1 MDKDFKISGREDVL
15 GKKRNIYVKNN
26 KKAKTKY
33 IKCKGEFIRLSN
45 YIKEKAKPAK
55 PANDTGKIIKI
66 NKKVNVINN
75 ISKIKDI
82 KIRNL
87 LVKTFK
93 KNAKLYFIKDKKGW
107 KAKGLTNGTD
117 WKGKGGTG
125 LTGLTGLTG
134 GIFTGDI
141 TRDVLRNRAH
151 ETDNTTLIRTLENS
165 NGIIIRKICN
175 LEYQFKI
182 DGVDYIIRPYVILKG
197 NKIIIELYLTNDK
210 DRFWISLPIH
220 ISQFFNKNASGKHSF
235 IHITAEMKILEKYHI
250 LTTQKLRINS
260 VKKTHTYLMADN
272 IVELLDILRT
282 HGKEVFGD
290 WGTREQYKHIN
301 LEEYYNIDRHK
312 WNKINSVYSGHNIR
326 SLDIVKCIEKLDEIF
341 LHIFTT
347 IYAGNIRLPTDG
359 SSVLLLGSSTIS
371 VSAID
376 LTSNGNDFITGS
388 NIHGTSGVA
397 GTIGTSGTASALR
410 TASPR
415 RAASL
420 PSPPRRLPSPPR
432 RAIRDRS
439 RSRDRDYRSP
449 PRRAIR
455 DRSRSRDR
463 DYRRT
468 SPPRRAARDR
478 SRSRDRGYGRARGY

>member
-1 MDKDFKISGREDVL
+1 MDKNFKISGREDVL
-15 GKKRNIYVKNN
+15 GKQRNIYVKIN

-33 IKCKGEFIRLSN
+33 IKCKGEFIKLST
-45 YIKEKAKPAK
+45 YIKEKATPTKA
-55 PANDTGKIIKI
+55 ANADDNDAGKIIKI

-107 KAKGLTNGTD
+107 K
-117 WKGKGGTG
+117 GKGG
-125 LTGLTGLTG
+125 TGLTGLTG

-141 TRDVLRNRAH
+141 TRDVSRNRAQ
-151 ETDNTTLIRTLENS
+151 ETDDTTLIRTLENS

-182 DGVDYIIRPYVILKG
+182 DGVDYIIRPYVNLKG

-220 ISQFFNKNASGKHSF
+220 ISQFFNKNVSGKHSF

-272 IVELLDILRT
+272 ILELLDILRT

-290 WGTREQYKHIN
+290 WGTREQYKYIN

-359 SSVLLLGSSTIS
+359 SSVLLSGSSTIS

-376 LTSNGNDFITGS
+376 LTSSDKDFITGS
-388 NIHGTSGVA
+388 NAYGTQ
-397 GTIGTSGTASALR
+397 GTSGTTGVSSALRAASPRR
-410 TASPR
+410 TASP
-415 RAASL
+415 
-420 PSPPRRLPSPPR
+420 PRRTT
-432 RAIRDRS
+432 RDRS
-439 RSRDRDYRSP
+439 RSRDRGYRSP
-449 PRRAIR
+449 PRRLA
-455 DRSRSRDR
+455 
-463 DYRRT
+463 
-468 SPPRRAARDR
+468 SPPRFASLPRRATRDR
-478 SRSRDRGYGRARGY
+478 SRSRDRGYGRASRY